1 MLTMVQHWDE
11 TALVWIAQNLRIPVL
26 NEVMIGYTTLGN
38 AGLGF
43 ILVTVLLLCFR
54 RTRRAGAAAGVSMA
68 LGLVVTNLT
77 VKPLVER
84 ARPWVVM
91 EGFEALVK
99 SADPHSFPSGHS
111 CAAFAFGVA
120 LAMALP
126 QRWAKVLALAAA
138 VLMAFSRLYVGVH
151 FPSDVAAGSLIGA
164 VCGVA
169 GVGITRW
176 ASRLGADRPAVG

>member
-1 MLTMVQHWDE
+1 
-11 TALVWIAQNLRIPVL
+11 
-26 NEVMIGYTTLGN
+26 
-38 AGLGF
+38 
-43 ILVTVLLLCFR
+43 
-54 RTRRAGAAAGVSMA
+54 MA